1 MVDLRSC
8 SNALFMP
15 HSFYTEPG
23 LHVEIYDILT
33 STGWAEAGTDVC
45 FLLEQFRN
53 ITGPLLE
60 LGCGTCRAAI
70 PLGEAG
76 FEVHGLD
83 ASSAM
88 LSVARA
94 KQERLPAPVATRL
107 LLTEGN
113 MREFKFAIQFGGV
126 YSTFRSFQNLLS
138 SEDQE
143 SCLRCIHRHMRP
155 DGILILN
162 LFDPLYDLL
171 LRSERTGVISSR
183 FVTHPIS
190 GNKVQIEVLRRVNDP
205 LSQCFTETWQFT
217 EFGPDNDGLL
227 RQEEETLRMRWT
239 FRYEM
244 RHLLRLCGFRVLE
257 EYSDFQ
263 RSPPSYGK
271 EQVWI
276 AVKNY

>member
-1 MVDLRSC
+1 
-8 SNALFMP
+8 MP

-23 LHVEIYDILT
+23 LHVEIYDIMT
-33 STGWAEAGTDVC
+33 STDWAEAGTDVC
-45 FLLEQFRN
+45 FLLERFRN
-53 ITGPLLE
+53 ITGSLLE
-60 LGCGTCRAAI
+60 LGCGTGRAAI
-70 PLGEAG
+70 PLAEAG
-76 FEVHGLD
+76 FEVYGLD
-83 ASSAM
+83 ASSAI

-94 KQERLPAPVATRL
+94 KQECLPAPVATRL
-107 LLTEGN
+107 FLTEGN
-113 MREFKFAIQFGGV
+113 MREFEFAIQFGGV

-138 SEDQE
+138 AEDQE

-155 DGILILN
+155 DGMLILN

-171 LRSERTGVISSR
+171 LPGERTGVISSR

-190 GNKVQIEVLRRVNDP
+190 GNRVQIEVLRRVNDP

-217 EFGPDNDGLL
+217 ELGPDNAGIL

-263 RSPPSYGK
+263 KSPPNYGK
-271 EQVWI
+271 EQVWV
-276 AVKNY
+276 AVKNR